1 MFPDTISDELINK
14 LKTCKRV
21 YFHSNCPDGIIS
33 RNFLQ
38 YLRSRGM
45 NDFTGVEYH
54 AHNPGKSAEVVEG
67 AVFVDLSP
75 IPEQYEEFL
84 EAGAVILDHH
94 NTVLPLFEKFKD
106 KYPDQL
112 VFGETDKT
120 ESGAW
125 LVYKCLDRWM
135 QTTNF
140 VSRNTAHFK
149 VIAKMIAIGDCW
161 DKSSP
166 EAFEN
171 ARSLGKYIGLYGND
185 YAEIPGGEFIN
196 RSQEYGRLTR
206 DNTARTA
213 KSFIR
218 RTHCDLEV
226 LFYNTREGISDLAE
240 VAREKYGADLVVS
253 WYQQCVKNDGEVTSF
268 SLRSNDNFDCG
279 KFAKLFEGGGGHKR
293 AAGFQVPGLVDG
305 IDFIFK
311 ALGRINVLHV

>member
-112 VFGETDKT
+112 VFMADW
-120 ESGAW
+120 SS
-125 LVYKCLDRWM
+125 
-135 QTTNF
+135 
-140 VSRNTAHFK
+140 VS
-149 VIAKMIAIGDCW
+149 
-161 DKSSP
+161 P
-166 EAFEN
+166 
-171 ARSLGKYIGLYGND
+171 
-185 YAEIPGGEFIN
+185 
-196 RSQEYGRLTR
+196 
-206 DNTARTA
+206 
-213 KSFIR
+213 
-218 RTHCDLEV
+218 
-226 LFYNTREGISDLAE
+226 
-240 VAREKYGADLVVS
+240 
-253 WYQQCVKNDGEVTSF
+253 KN
-268 SLRSNDNFDCG
+268 SLRLIIGWILIITGTKPGASCSCFSM
-279 KFAKLFEGGGGHKR
+279 
-293 AAGFQVPGLVDG
+293 AGS
-305 IDFIFK
+305 
-311 ALGRINVLHV
+311 R